1 MPGQSHKALRGGRQ
15 RLDYRLEQPY
25 PYGELDE
32 ERPKAADRVDAVC
45 LVDSHRFAGKPLT
58 VVGMLLLE
66 FLQLGLEFGHLLHLA
81 ALAHGE
87 RDKHRAHQQR
97 ECDDGDAEV

>member
-1 MPGQSHKALRGGRQ
+1 M
-15 RLDYRLEQPY
+15 DYRLKQPY

-32 ERPKAADRVDAVC
+32 ERPKAADWVDAVC
-45 LVDSHRFAGKPLT
+45 LVYRHSFARKALA

-66 FLQLGLEFGHLLHLA
+66 FLQLGLKFGHLLHLA

-87 RDKHRAHQQR
+87 RDKYRAHQQR
-97 ECDDGDAEV
+97 ESDDGDAEV